1 MAGFQ
6 AGLAAR
12 HIDLVD
18 SWDYDKR
25 QQEMVEADAG
35 NTVVLPKLTRLFAL
49 KRVLVRRPHEVA
61 LRSLYTKPNV
71 FLDI

>member
-1 MAGFQ
+1 MVGFQ

-25 QQEMVEADAG
+25 QREMVEADAG
-35 NTVVLPKLTRLFAL
+35 MRWFFLNRPDYLP
-49 KRVLVRRPHEVA
+49 
-61 LRSLYTKPNV
+61 
-71 FLDI
+71 

>member
-18 SWDYDKR
+18 LWDYDKR
-25 QQEMVEADAG
+25 QREMVEADAG
-35 NTVVLPKLTRLFAL
+35 NTVVLPESTRLFAV
-49 KRVLVRRPHEVA
+49 KQVLVRRP
-61 LRSLYTKPNV
+61 P
-71 FLDI
+71 